1 LYNEKIDNT
10 SNIGAF
16 FTPCQVTDGGKL
28 KAFIT
33 PVNHNNL
40 LEDMIIDICNT
51 MMGDYC
57 GSDNL
62 HMQEMGDDA
71 GVIVRWDEGI
81 EVSFLYNNCI
91 QVIQILKI
99 MAKVALLYLDKK
111 SNDNAAI
118 LLPMN
123 PQQKQ

>member
-1 LYNEKIDNT
+1 MYNEKIDNT

-16 FTPCQVTDGGKL
+16 FTPCQVTDGVKL

-57 GSDNL
+57 GSDNS
-62 HMQEMGDDA
+62 HMQQMGDDA
-71 GVIVRWDEGI
+71 GFIVGWDEVT
-81 EVSFLYNNCI
+81 E
-91 QVIQILKI
+91 K
-99 MAKVALLYLDKK
+99 
-111 SNDNAAI
+111 
-118 LLPMN
+118 
-123 PQQKQ
+123 